1 VNYRLEADD
10 EPVENKKDILFETFE
25 YEGDDS
31 RFFELD
37 HLEELSDGGDELK
50 EYLLKAFFTD
60 EFMTLL

>member
-1 VNYRLEADD
+1 
-10 EPVENKKDILFETFE
+10 LFETFE

-31 RFFELD
+31 RFFELN
-37 HLEELSDGGDELK
+37 HLEEMSDEGEVLK